1 MGGFSGAA
9 RALAGLIALVAW
21 AGLAVQFNA
30 SMTTTGSALAAV
42 LAMLRY
48 FTVLANLTLAIV
60 LTGVALGQRSFGGAS
75 LLGGVTLAM
84 LLVGAVYSLLLRD
97 LVELSGGAKLADLL
111 LHHATPILAPIFWLA
126 YAPKGALQGRDPLM
140 WAAFPLAYFVY
151 ALARGLIEGR
161 YAYPFMDLMQLGWPR
176 TLLNGA
182 VIALGF
188 LVCGYVVLWLDGRL
202 ARRV

>member
-21 AGLAVQFNA
+21 AGLAVQFDA

-161 YAYPFMDLMQLGWPR
+161 YAYPFMDLAQLGWPR

-182 VIALGF
+182 AIALGF

>member
-21 AGLAVQFNA
+21 AGLAVQFDA
-30 SMTTTGSALAAV
+30 SMKTTGSALTAV

-60 LTGVALGQRSFGGAS
+60 LTGVALGRRSFGGAS

-84 LLVGAVYSLLLRD
+84 LLVGVVYSLLLRD
-97 LVELSGGAKLADLL
+97 LVELSGGAELADLL

-161 YAYPFMDLMQLGWPR
+161 YAYPFMDLAQLGWPR
-176 TLLNGA
+176 TLLNGG

-188 LVCGYVVLWLDGRL
+188 LLCGYVVLWLDGRL
-202 ARRV
+202 ARR